1 VAEQLGDSAGT
12 GKRMLLAKAAGA
24 FLLLAAAFVGVALYL
39 QIEAVDE
46 RVVSLAER
54 KTKAVFEAHP
64 EELAAPFEA
73 GARAT
78 LEQFAEGL
86 LDNQFVAVELY
97 DWAMRPLAEAKRRA
111 SEAVERRVDQ
121 IRHDFPTDNRPRYR
135 RHFIDN
141 GVYVQVF
148 VPILAAGTRRV
159 GYFEGLYEVP
169 ADVVAGLW
177 RRVVWSL
184 ILGVLAAAVVTA
196 LLVRLILR
204 P

>member
-1 VAEQLGDSAGT
+1 VAEQLGSTAET
-12 GKRMLLAKAAGA
+12 GKRMLLAKAMGV
-24 FLLLAAAFVGVALYL
+24 FLLLAAAFVGTAVYL

-46 RVVSLAER
+46 RVVSLAES
-54 KTKAVFEAHP
+54 KTKAVFDAHP

-86 LDNQFVAVELY
+86 LGNQFVAVELY
-97 DWAMRPLAEAKRRA
+97 DWAMRPLAEAKRPA
-111 SEAVERRVDQ
+111 SEAVERRIDQ
-121 IRHDFPTDNRPRYR
+121 VRHDFPTDSRPRYR

-141 GVYVQVF
+141 RVYVQVF
-148 VPILAAGTRRV
+148 VPIMGQGPRRA

-169 ADVVAGLW
+169 ADVVAELW
-177 RRVVWSL
+177 QRVVWSL
-184 ILGVLAAAVVTA
+184 ILSLLGAAVVTA
-196 LLVRLILR
+196 LLVRQFLR